1 MSAGTQ
7 EPPSTVKCASGMM
20 AESPIV
26 THHNRPGG
34 QVGPGM
40 RPVIE
45 IPRGSN
51 PFAASPS
58 VGVSRDPSGIPRY
71 DELPETLL
79 DMLAGQVDSR
89 PDAEAIVELGAGR
102 LTYRQLWDRASRV
115 AGGLRAA
122 GLKPGDRVAVRYPAG
137 LNWVLAF
144 WGTVMAGGVAV
155 AVNTRSAPP
164 EVEFVLD
171 DSGARVDL
179 AADTPLPD
187 GQPYVTEELT
197 RTDVAALFY
206 TSGTTGHPK
215 GVPTTHVAF
224 LTNTENSVR
233 CLGLPL
239 DVGAGMRTLIS
250 VPLFHVT
257 GCNSQLLA
265 ATRVGGAS
273 VVMPT
278 LDLDELI
285 AALPRERISLMVT
298 VPAIYSLL
306 LRNKGF
312 QDVDVSGV
320 RWVGYGGAPIAP
332 SLVRAVKEAFPRA
345 TVFNGYGMTETA
357 SLMTVLPDS
366 DAIEHADSVGYAVPS
381 VDLGLVPFGDDH
393 AEGELVVRGANVTTG
408 YWNRREATEATIAD
422 GWLHT
427 GDVVRVDDAGRVH
440 IIDRLKD
447 IINRGG
453 ENVSSVEVEAVL
465 LAAPTVAD
473 ACVLAVP
480 DEIMGEK
487 VGAVLFGGP
496 NDVDLS
502 AVLDHCRE
510 RLADFKVPQYVTVVG
525 EALPRNAGG
534 KLLKGKLREQV
545 RWGDPLR

>member
-1 MSAGTQ
+1 M
-7 EPPSTVKCASGMM
+7 P
-20 AESPIV
+20 
-26 THHNRPGG
+26 
-34 QVGPGM
+34 
-40 RPVIE
+40 PVIE

-51 PFAASPS
+51 PFATT
-58 VGVSRDPSGIPRY
+58 GVSRDATGSPRY
-71 DELPETLL
+71 DQLPDTLL
-79 DMLAGQVDSR
+79 DMLAGHVDRR
-89 PDAEAIVELGAGR
+89 PGSEAVVQLGAGR
-102 LTYRQLWDRASRV
+102 LTYRQLWDRAARV
-115 AGGLRAA
+115 AGGLRAD
-122 GLKPGDRVAVRYPAG
+122 GLKPGERVAVRYPAG
-137 LNWVLAF
+137 INWVLAF
-144 WGTVMAGGVAV
+144 WGIVMAGGVAL
-155 AVNTRSAPP
+155 AVNTRSAQP
-164 EVEFVLD
+164 EVDFVLD
-171 DSGARVDL
+171 DSGAHVDL

-187 GQPYVTEELT
+187 GQPYVTEQLK

-215 GVPTTHVAF
+215 GVPTTHEAF

-233 CLGLPL
+233 CLGLPR
-239 DVGAGMRTLIS
+239 DIGEAMRTLIS

-273 VVMPT
+273 VIMPA
-278 LDLDELI
+278 LNLDELI
-285 AALPRERISLMVT
+285 ATLPRERISLMVT
-298 VPAIYSLL
+298 VPAIYALL
-306 LRNKGF
+306 LRHKGF
-312 QDVDVSGV
+312 QAADVSGV

-332 SLVRAVKEAFPRA
+332 SLVRAVKEAFPHA

-366 DAIEHADSVGYAVPS
+366 DALEHASSVGYAVPS
-381 VDLGLVPFGDDH
+381 VDLGVIPFGGDLS
-393 AEGELVVRGANVTTG
+393 EGELVVRGANVTAG
-408 YWNRREATEATIAD
+408 YWNRPDATEATIVD

-465 LAAPTVAD
+465 LAAPNVAD

-480 DEIMGEK
+480 DEVMGEK
-487 VGAVLFGGP
+487 VGAVLFSGAD
-496 NDVDLS
+496 DVDI
-502 AVLDHCRE
+502 AVVLDHCRA
-510 RLADFKVPQYVTVVG
+510 RLADFKIPQYVTVVG

-534 KLLKGKLREQV
+534 KLLKGKLREQLQ
-545 RWGDPLR
+545 WGDPLR